1 MLHIGYMNIQQFY
14 LDINGEPLAGPVV
27 LPEIRI
33 AYMNIYQIHVWIEHE
48 FQDCPVILPGIHIV
62 GRNLNLHVLIVGAS

>member
-27 LPEIRI
+27 LPEIHI
-33 AYMNIYQIHVWIEHE
+33 AYMNI
-48 FQDCPVILPGIHIV
+48 
-62 GRNLNLHVLIVGAS
+62 